1 MNNYQIELTEEQEKL
16 LLPLLEALQID
27 FKKTEEN
34 NKEKHTKNGN
44 TPTLPSPLAQKS
56 DYTFEEIEEYAA
68 LFPKKYTWKSSDIET
83 YFPQDLKVSVQIIQ
97 NQLFIMPSPNF
108 NHQAI
113 SMELSA
119 AMHIFCKT
127 QKTGKIVTAPIDVQF
142 DEDNLL
148 QPDII
153 FIAVSRYHIIE
164 NKKVQEAPN
173 LVVEI
178 WSPSNAKKERE
189 MKHKIYQ
196 NQGVTEYW
204 QIFPKKREVKV
215 EVLNEEG
222 KYKLFSEAKK
232 TGTVQSKVLN
242 GFEIEIETLF
252 EETEN

>member
-1 MNNYQIELTEEQEKL
+1 MNNYQLELTEEQEKL
-16 LLPLLEALQID
+16 LIPLLEALKID
-27 FKKTEEN
+27 FRKEVVN
-34 NKEKHTKNGN
+34 NKNGS
-44 TPTLPSPLAQKS
+44 TQPLPSPLTQKS
-56 DYTFEEIEEYAA
+56 DYTVEEIEEYAA
-68 LFPKKYTWKSSDIET
+68 LFPKKHIWKSSDIET

-113 SMELSA
+113 SEELGFQMGTFVRQHKA
-119 AMHIFCKT
+119 
-127 QKTGKIVTAPIDVQF
+127 GKIIYAPIDVQF
-142 DEDNLL
+142 DEDNLF

-189 MKHKIYQ
+189 MKHKIYET
-196 NQGVTEYW
+196 QGVTEYW

-232 TGTVQSKVLN
+232 VGKVQSKVLN

-252 EETEN
+252 EEVDK

>member
-1 MNNYQIELTEEQEKL
+1 MI
-16 LLPLLEALQID
+16 PLLEALKID
-27 FKKTEEN
+27 FKEDCKKEDEN
-34 NKEKHTKNGN
+34 NNGHKEN
-44 TPTLPSPLAQKS
+44 LPLPLAQKS
-56 DYTFEEIEEYAA
+56 DYTFEEIKEYAE
-68 LFPKKYTWKSSDIET
+68 LFPKNHTWKSADIET

-97 NQLFIMPSPNF
+97 NQLFIMPFPNF
-108 NHQAI
+108 NHQEI
-113 SMELSA
+113 SMEVSFQMGTFIRQHKA
-119 AMHIFCKT
+119 
-127 QKTGKIVTAPIDVQF
+127 GKIVTAPIDVHF
-142 DEDNLL
+142 DKDNLF

-153 FIAVSRYHIIE
+153 FIAVSRYHIIK

-178 WSPSNAKKERE
+178 WSPSNVKKERE
-189 MKHKIYQ
+189 MKHKTYE

-232 TGTVQSKVLN
+232 IGKVQSKVLN

-252 EETEN
+252 EEMEK

>member
-1 MNNYQIELTEEQEKL
+1 MNNYQLELTEEQEKL

-34 NKEKHTKNGN
+34 HTKNGS
-44 TPTLPSPLAQKS
+44 TQTLPSPLAQKS
-56 DYTFEEIEEYAA
+56 DYTVEEIEEYAA

-113 SMELSA
+113 SEELGFQMGTFVRQHKA
-119 AMHIFCKT
+119 
-127 QKTGKIVTAPIDVQF
+127 GKIIYAPIDVQF

-178 WSPSNAKKERE
+178 WSPSNAKKERD

-215 EVLNEEG
+215 EVLNDEG

-242 GFEIEIETLF
+242 GFEIEIKTLF
-252 EETEN
+252 EEMNNEK

>member
-1 MNNYQIELTEEQEKL
+1 MKNYQLQLTEEQEKL

-34 NKEKHTKNGN
+34 NKEKHTKNGS
-44 TPTLPSPLAQKS
+44 TQTLPSPLAQKS
-56 DYTFEEIEEYAA
+56 DYTVEEIEEYAA

-83 YFPQDLKVSVQIIQ
+83 YFPKDLKVSVQIIQ
-97 NQLFIMPSPNF
+97 NQLFIMPTPNF
-108 NHQAI
+108 DHQDI
-113 SMELSA
+113 SMELSS
-119 AMHIFCKT
+119 AMHVFCKIH
-127 QKTGKIVTAPIDVQF
+127 KIGKVVTAPLDIQF
-142 DEDNLL
+142 DEDNLF

-164 NKKVQEAPN
+164 NKKVKGTPD

-178 WSPSNAKKERE
+178 WSPSNTKKERE

-204 QIFPKKREVKV
+204 QIFPKKQEVKV

-232 TGTVQSKVLN
+232 TGKVQSKVLN
-242 GFEIEIETLF
+242 GFEIDIQTLF
-252 EETEN
+252 EEMEK